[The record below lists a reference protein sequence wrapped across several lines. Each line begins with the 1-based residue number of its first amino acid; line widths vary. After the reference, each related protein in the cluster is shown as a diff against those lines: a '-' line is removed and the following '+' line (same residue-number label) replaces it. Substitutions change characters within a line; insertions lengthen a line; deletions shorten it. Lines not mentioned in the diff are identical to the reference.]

1 MKTTVK
7 STLYPTL
14 IQTLLPRASVARD
27 LALVVL
33 GATFVA
39 LLAQIEVPLKP
50 VPITL
55 QTLGVLLVGA
65 ALGSRRG
72 AAAMTTY
79 LAAGAVGLP
88 VLAGG
93 AGGLVKVLGPT
104 GGFLAGFIVAAF
116 VVGLLVE
123 RLGADR
129 KVLGTVG
136 AMLVGNVVIYAF
148 GLPWLAFVVP
158 ALRDLGT
165 LLTAGVTPFLVGDAL
180 KLLLAAALLPGAWA
194 LLGKR

>member
-7 STLYPTL
+7 PTLYPTL
-14 IQTLLPRASVARD
+14 IQTLLPRASVTRD

-39 LLAQIEVPLKP
+39 LLAQVEVPLKP

-65 ALGSRRG
+65 ALGSWRG

-104 GGFLAGFIVAAF
+104 GGFLVGFIAAAF
-116 VVGLLVE
+116 VVGWLVE

-158 ALRDLGT
+158 ALRELGT
-165 LLTAGVTPFLVGDAL
+165 LLTAGVTPFLLGDGL

-194 LLGKR
+194 FLGRR